1 MCASVCVRRPFARC
15 PSTLRT
21 IPAAIDIYC
30 SPYARRCAARAWRG
44 SLCGAQSRDRCFAV
58 RVCERHVFRACACEC
73 TRVCET
79 LYVILGSLDMPD
91 GCSVGW
97 YKPQLVACT
106 FFFRPIGPISRPRKR
121 WGKSRHLFVVARQP
135 ESADIPP
142 MKSHHFF
149 NNWERTQH
157 KAQRPAMLAQCRLKG
172 LFRAAPSNA
181 ESFLRL
187 VHDMHQAQEAF
198 VYTRE

>member
-1 MCASVCVRRPFARC
+1 M
-15 PSTLRT
+15 
-21 IPAAIDIYC
+21 
-30 SPYARRCAARAWRG
+30 
-44 SLCGAQSRDRCFAV
+44 
-58 RVCERHVFRACACEC
+58 
-73 TRVCET
+73 
-79 LYVILGSLDMPD
+79 
-91 GCSVGW
+91 
-97 YKPQLVACT
+97 
-106 FFFRPIGPISRPRKR
+106 
-121 WGKSRHLFVVARQP
+121 VARQP